1 MNEKEAIN
9 PMSEI
14 IERKDLRTEDT
25 WQLEDIFATQEA
37 WEETARA
44 AEQKLATFGEYQGK
58 LNAPDTLKA
67 ALDDLYD
74 LERKVGDLF
83 VYARMRRDEDNRK
96 TEYQALVNRAQS
108 LMVRMETVSSFFAP
122 ELLSLPGEYIAEV
135 SAREDFEIYR
145 VPLERI
151 DRRRPHTLS
160 AEMEKL
166 VAMTGE
172 MGNAPDTIYS
182 MLTDADMKFPT
193 ITGEDDQPV
202 ELTHANYITLMMS
215 RDRSVRRAAF
225 DALYS
230 TYKAYE
236 NTIPAI
242 YDASVKTDV
251 FYAQA
256 ARYDSALES
265 RLFPDNV
272 PQSVYDNLIETVHNH
287 LGKLNQFVKRNGEL
301 IGVGEDMSMIDVYV
315 PAVSGFDIAL
325 PYEQAYDL
333 VVESLAPLGSDYQE
347 VLKRARRERWIDP
360 YPNAGKSSGAYS
372 WGTYDSHPFVLLN
385 YQENLDSLLTVAH
398 ELGHAMHSYY
408 SNGAQPFTTSDY
420 SLFVAEVASTTNEI
434 LTLFSL
440 MEKYPEKEAQAF
452 LTYQLLDGF
461 RGTVFRQ
468 TMFAEFEKISHAMAE
483 KGEPLTAESLNAAY
497 GKLNAQYYS
506 ALKQDE
512 LIACEWMRIPHF
524 YRAFYVYKY
533 ATGYSAAMA
542 LATAI
547 RREGAPAVER
557 YRKFLSLGGSL
568 HPLDALRVA
577 GVDMEKPESVETS
590 LAEFDRLVDK
600 YLTLTEK

>member
-1 MNEKEAIN
+1 
-9 PMSEI
+9 MSEI
-14 IERKDLRTEDT
+14 IERKDRRIEDT
-25 WQLEDIFATQEA
+25 WQLEDIFANQQA
-37 WEETARA
+37 WEDTARA
-44 AEQKLATFGEYQGK
+44 AEEKLASFGQYTGK
-58 LNAPDTLKA
+58 LGDADTLKK

-74 LERKVGDLF
+74 LERKVGALF

-96 TEYQALVNRAQS
+96 TEYQGLVNRAQS
-108 LMVRMETVSSFFAP
+108 LMVKLGTASSFFKP
-122 ELLSLPGEYIAEV
+122 EILSLPAEYIEKV
-135 SAREDFEIYR
+135 CAREDFADYR
-145 VPLERI
+145 VPLMDI
-151 DRRRPHTLS
+151 DRDRPHTLS

-172 MGNAPDTIYS
+172 MGNSPDNIYS

-193 ITGEDDQPV
+193 IEGEDGKPV
-202 ELTHANYITLMMS
+202 EITQANYITLMMS
-215 RDRSVRRAAF
+215 RDRRVRRDAF
-225 DALYS
+225 NALYS
-230 TYKAYE
+230 TFKSFE
-236 NTIPAI
+236 NTIPAV

-251 FYAQA
+251 FYARA
-256 ARYDSALES
+256 AKFGGALES
-265 RLFPDNV
+265 RLFPDDVPMNV
-272 PQSVYDNLIETVHNH
+272 YENLIKTVHSH
-287 LGKLNQFVKRNGEL
+287 LGKLNQFVKRTGEL

-315 PAVSGFDIAL
+315 PAVSGFDVSL

-333 VVESLAPLGSDYQE
+333 VVECLAPLGKDYQDT
-347 VLKRARRERWIDP
+347 LRRARRERWIDP

-372 WGTYDSHPFVLLN
+372 WGTYDSHPYVLLN
-385 YQENLDSLLTVAH
+385 YQQNLDNLLTVAH

-408 SNGAQPFTTSDY
+408 SNGAQPFTTCDY

-434 LTLFSL
+434 LTLFAL
-440 MEKYPEKEAQAF
+440 MEKYPQKEAQAF

-468 TMFAEFEKISHAMAE
+468 TMFAEFEKISHEMAE
-483 KGEPLTAESLNAAY
+483 KGEPLTAESLNKAY
-497 GKLNAQYYS
+497 AQLNAQYYS

-512 LIACEWMRIPHF
+512 LIAYEWMRIPHF

-547 RREGAPAVER
+547 RKEGAPAVER

-568 HPLDALRVA
+568 HPIESLRVA
-577 GVDMEKPESVETS
+577 GVDMAKPESVESS

-600 YLTLTEK
+600 YLELTAK